1 IASRSLVAAGPCH
14 LSRIIVT
21 PRVRGLRER
30 AASSGKMDVQALV
43 MNVFLSSFVV
53 CGLGDRYQLA
63 KGRLHHAQ
71 VGAPGRHRNVALE
84 LGRKLEEAAVDE
96 SRRPAGPPHP
106 TGGEVGAAGVGTRIN
121 KG

>member
-1 IASRSLVAAGPCH
+1 MASRSLVAAGPWH

-43 MNVFLSSFVV
+43 MNVFLSSFAV

-71 VGAPGRHRNVALE
+71 VGAPGRHRNLALE
-84 LGRKLEEAAVDE
+84 LGRKLEEGALDQ
-96 SRRPAGPPHP
+96 RRRAGGPRQS
-106 TGGEVGAAGVGTRIN
+106 TGGEADALRVVP
-121 KG
+121 